1 MGDVNMARKT
11 LKRQASEEI
20 VSSEEDGISAGHVT
34 IGEEGK
40 NEIYGATIVR
50 RDQERRREKISCR
63 DRRLIKDENVP
74 YDFFYLLHPGPRVVS
89 VDEIGFE
96 SLINDL
102 RTKYLFPLSHYFFP
116 EWTGSSLDSHRAFV
130 VKYKVGEDI
139 DLSYHYDNSEV
150 TLNVSLNNDYIG
162 GELFFGPMRYEDSTL
177 KFGYEH
183 KKGEGVL
190 HRGQQMHGAFPIT
203 EGER

>member
-1 MGDVNMARKT
+1 MNR
-11 LKRQASEEI
+11 
-20 VSSEEDGISAGHVT
+20 
-34 IGEEGK
+34 
-40 NEIYGATIVR
+40 YG
-50 RDQERRREKISCR
+50 
-63 DRRLIKDENVP
+63 
-74 YDFFYLLHPGPRVVS
+74 VS

-203 EGER
+203 EGERYNLIIWMRSSFIRNECCPMCDNTPELEPVREGTGDGFTTDVHDLCSVV